1 MSHST
6 ESLDLKRWESN
17 STVTEAESLNVSSHE
32 MMGINK
38 WTFYIRLNLVLAIKA
53 HLITAVSEWYQL
65 KLLWPLTPPV
75 LLLGNEHIDDLER

>member
-38 WTFYIRLNLVLAIKA
+38 WAFSRILQNHMYVRKI
-53 HLITAVSEWYQL
+53 
-65 KLLWPLTPPV
+65 
-75 LLLGNEHIDDLER
+75 